1 MAQQLLQQFFFQL
14 LQPGQQAQSRS
25 PSSQPDSSSS
35 QPDSSSSQ
43 VVTDDPSTWPR
54 DTNSNL
60 VAPSSLTTLPDDIGS
75 YITGDITGIDLS
87 ATQITTIGNGAFLF
101 CENLQT
107 VTLPNS
113 VGTIGSGA
121 FWDCSNLTK
130 INLEDTGITEIL
142 NDTFTSCERLAT
154 VILPSKLTSI
164 GYGAFQSC
172 TGLTHLYFTSG
183 EVPEIAKNSEIGIV
197 TVGAFRGVDA
207 NKNNLTIHYPN
218 SWGNDNLQKLKDE
231 IKESGMENV
240 NINGNTPKFES
251 YTTLPTLSLLDAA
264 RLFGL

>member
-1 MAQQLLQQFFFQL
+1 MRIRRPIALILSAALAAGALTGCSWEEFWSGSTAPPAVLLPAPPARPAGPITTTTTTAAPL
-14 LQPGQQAQSRS
+14 PPAALPPASRTVLPVS
-25 PSSQPDSSSS
+25 RTAPPARSLRTIPAHGR
-35 QPDSSSSQ
+35 
-43 VVTDDPSTWPR
+43 VTQ
-54 DTNSNL
+54 NSNL

-172 TGLTHLYFTSG
+172 TGLTHLYFTS
-183 EVPEIAKNSEIGIV
+183 V
-197 TVGAFRGVDA
+197 
-207 NKNNLTIHYPN
+207 
-218 SWGNDNLQKLKDE
+218 
-231 IKESGMENV
+231 
-240 NINGNTPKFES
+240 
-251 YTTLPTLSLLDAA
+251 
-264 RLFGL
+264 